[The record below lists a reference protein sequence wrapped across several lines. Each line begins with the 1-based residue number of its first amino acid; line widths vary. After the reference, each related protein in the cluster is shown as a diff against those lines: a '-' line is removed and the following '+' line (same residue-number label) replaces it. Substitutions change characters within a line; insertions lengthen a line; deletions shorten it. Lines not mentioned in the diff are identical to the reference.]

1 MRSATCRCKPLS
13 PQSTKPKV
21 KWLALHACMP
31 LMIWINLCVRVCIL
45 SRSSNET
52 EKRRTKLMTALL
64 FASLRVPGRW
74 LSKNGLY
81 PCERAVEPAA
91 FHAQYAKHALTGSI
105 KKQTPKAGGRRYSK
119 VGKIWH
125 LYAKMLLTR
134 MRKRVTCSIFGSCC
148 SSSPIKHL
156 RMHRS
161 LYTRLWNSHSDLS
174 IRIHTVIKASVKQF
188 STLLQVGF

>member
-1 MRSATCRCKPLS
+1 MRSAACRCKPLS
-13 PQSTKPKV
+13 PQSTNPKV

-31 LMIWINLCVRVCIL
+31 LMIWINLCVGVCIL

-91 FHAQYAKHALTGSI
+91 VHAQYAKDALKGSI
-105 KKQTPKAGGRRYSK
+105 KKQTPKVGGCRYSK
-119 VGKIWH
+119 VRKIWR
-125 LYAKMLLTR
+125 LYSKMLLTR
-134 MRKRVTCSIFGSCC
+134 MRKHVA
-148 SSSPIKHL
+148 IKCL
-156 RMHRS
+156 WMLS
-161 LYTRLWNSHSDLS
+161 LLYTWLWNAHSDLS
-174 IRIHTVIKASVKQF
+174 IRRTHGHQGLSQTILHATSGEF
-188 STLLQVGF
+188 LNDSSF

>member
-1 MRSATCRCKPLS
+1 MRSAACRCKPLS

-91 FHAQYAKHALTGSI
+91 VHAQYAKDALTGSI
-105 KKQTPKAGGRRYSK
+105 KNQTAE
-119 VGKIWH
+119 VGKRWR

-134 MRKRVTCSIFGSCC
+134 MQKRVTHSI
-148 SSSPIKHL
+148 

-161 LYTRLWNSHSDLS
+161 LYSRLWNAHSDLS
-174 IRIHTVIKASVKQF
+174 IRRTHAHQGLSQTILHATSG
-188 STLLQVGF
+188 GFLND

>member
-1 MRSATCRCKPLS
+1 MRSAACRCKPLS

-74 LSKNGLY
+74 FSKNGLY
-81 PCERAVEPAA
+81 PCERSVEPAA
-91 FHAQYAKHALTGSI
+91 VHAQYTKDALTGSI
-105 KKQTPKAGGRRYSK
+105 KKQTARQAGVYFRRQWKDGVFTLKRFWQGSES
-119 VGKIWH
+119 VFH
-125 LYAKMLLTR
+125 TRFLL
-134 MRKRVTCSIFGSCC
+134 VLF
-148 SSSPIKHL
+148 
-156 RMHRS
+156 
-161 LYTRLWNSHSDLS
+161 
-174 IRIHTVIKASVKQF
+174 
-188 STLLQVGF
+188 